1 MEIRFGTDGWRAILC
16 EEFTLPNARRVAK
29 GIAKYLLNKTEKP
42 FVLVAY
48 DGRFMNERFAEQAA
62 LVLQS
67 EGIRVLMTEKDTAT
81 PVIAYAVK
89 EHNADGALM
98 FTASHNPPEYNGIKF
113 IPEYAGPASLDI
125 TTAIEKEIAK
135 IGEVPALKGTV
146 ETFNPDRE
154 YEEHLKSLVNFETIR
169 SLKIA
174 YDGMHG
180 AGRTYVGRILRE
192 NGVDVVE
199 YNTNRDPLFGG
210 RSPEPISENMHE
222 LVELV
227 KNGNVDLGLATDGDA
242 DRFGVI
248 DTGGRY
254 ITANEVL
261 VLIYHYLIETR
272 GPKSVVRTV
281 ATTHLLDAIASA
293 HGVQCIETP
302 VGFKHVGEVM
312 RTSDVILGGEESGG
326 LSISGHIPEKDGILA
341 DLLIAE
347 LRAYYQKPLVQVLE
361 EIFARYGRYV
371 NKRIDLRLTDEKKV
385 AVMTWLK
392 ETEHTN
398 LGPWKVEKVNKKDGV
413 KIILR
418 PDLWVLARASG
429 TEPLVRVYLEARSEE
444 ELLQLEKE
452 AKAYLGL

>member
-1 MEIRFGTDGWRAILC
+1 M
-16 EEFTLPNARRVAK
+16 
-29 GIAKYLLNKTEKP
+29 
-42 FVLVAY
+42 
-48 DGRFMNERFAEQAA
+48 
-62 LVLQS
+62 
-67 EGIRVLMTEKDTAT
+67 
-81 PVIAYAVK
+81 
-89 EHNADGALM
+89 
-98 FTASHNPPEYNGIKF
+98 
-113 IPEYAGPASLDI
+113 
-125 TTAIEKEIAK
+125 
-135 IGEVPALKGTV
+135 

-227 KNGNVDLGLATDGDA
+227 KTQRGSALPQTAMQTLWRNRHRRKIHHRKRSAGSHLPLP
-242 DRFGVI
+242 DRDQRSQICGAHCGHNPPF
-248 DTGGRY
+248 
-254 ITANEVL
+254 
-261 VLIYHYLIETR
+261 
-272 GPKSVVRTV
+272 
-281 ATTHLLDAIASA
+281 DAIASA